1 MSIVGEV
8 PSYDEFV
15 RSDSSGFYIYVSWV
29 YVYVT
34 YKMKRRILI
43 DILLYSYTSIK
54 WVCFILEIL

>member
-1 MSIVGEV
+1 MRSVGEI

-15 RSDSSGFYIYVSWV
+15 RSYSLGFYVYVSWV
-29 YVYVT
+29 YAYVT

-43 DILLYSYTSIK
+43 DMLLYSYTSIK